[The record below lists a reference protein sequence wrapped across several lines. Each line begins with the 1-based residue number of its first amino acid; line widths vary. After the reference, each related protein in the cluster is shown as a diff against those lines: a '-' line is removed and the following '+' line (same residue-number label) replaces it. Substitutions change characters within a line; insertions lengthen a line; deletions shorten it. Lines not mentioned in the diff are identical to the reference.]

1 MNAEWRVFV
10 YVSGLPLA
18 CAEVQLYRQ
27 GSIDNTVTHKTVS
40 ENRMRE
46 RISMKSKMLGALA
59 LFTLIGA
66 LFVMQSAEQHTPTV
80 EAATGSIA
88 ALNVGTC
95 LTTDDS
101 VFKGDCDSLMNDA
114 DGTDNDWEVRDKIAE
129 VSTLYA
135 TYAHDPKTSSD
146 APRAILMDSDL
157 IQISIAD
164 ADRDKRTGVLI
175 RGASNDTA
183 GLDDDDA
190 DSDPATKLLGQ
201 VIREELD
208 ADDLDYQHADPDTTD
223 GTVEDDIK
231 FTSEDSVGDG
241 IEFHISGTA
250 ASSSIPAG
258 GSGNRTF
265 NFSRTGNIGDASDA
279 PWQFSPGDFDV
290 ANGAIVRFYGCIDT
304 DSAGCD
310 DNTIENLKD
319 YLTVDEDASN
329 GNVGGDTAPW
339 LSINA
344 SAPSTG
350 PIVILAVYYRTSDE
364 EDLVG
369 GQVYHSCG
377 TNLTLVDR
385 GGTDGW
391 KCAPASGNDQN
402 TDKEDGTED
411 VVYTSNE
418 KSRNQALV
426 VRANA
431 DGDLEDRSVNL
442 HLTETGIFDG
452 VYQGFVRLTDA
463 NGDGRDAKST
473 PAKTDITDWGR
484 QAKDGTGSSDTDAE
498 VAVLPVESGPITIE
512 YRDSNGATQRLRIE
526 IDKTPPTVSVTS
538 PANGSSS
545 GDQTPD
551 FAGTLEDTDSGLADK
566 SFRLVVDNQVENKD
580 GDNTDFALNGKAPD
594 AMGVMGPATGLTR
607 IAEYSGYSMADPPS
621 QFGIVSMAGN
631 LYNLGDDRCVDG
643 ENDCYIESEAY
654 DDGATNGSFDDSLRL
669 DLYDGTSDF
678 TVRDRE
684 FQIDFQAFVMDMAGN
699 IGFSDSD
706 PANPRYI
713 NDLGQP
719 DGKRTKAGNVLG
731 YYSAHIITL
740 DEKDPEI
747 INARSATG
755 YYGLNA
761 DDKPIADRSGVMVVF
776 DGPIAASS
784 VSASTFTVELDD
796 ETMGNIVDAHAAKNF
811 VFLKLDAELASDAT
825 PEIDIAQ
832 GEKVE
837 DMAGNETFGREVTA
851 FDANDGISPRL
862 TVTLSGGSGSG
873 TGNEGPDKLTKDQIT
888 VNVSSDEELQGAPRI
903 AVVCS
908 SLTWNEGKDAIEGSS
923 DLIGK
928 DIDDYIANRSGA
940 FDAKPSETPVNTSP
954 RATKNASGTYQYT
967 CGYDANGDD
976 FDDNFV
982 PQDATSLSRPGENW
996 DYTWKGT
1003 DLEDGLA
1010 TAVVFA
1016 RDRSRFTSLDGND
1029 TVQNWGSASAEFTLD
1044 TGVVYPDP
1052 SGDVSKGGDL
1062 QPAPDGKS
1070 KEARPFV
1077 LIEFNESTTVTLDSV
1092 ELDGVEVAS
1101 EFEQPDHNRFVY
1113 WPESLSQGD
1122 HEVEVEATD
1131 AAGNVATF
1139 SYDFETVARGDF
1151 VMGLNAGWNA
1161 ISVPADP
1168 IDTAI
1173 GSVFTDSAITTVIG
1187 WDTQG
1192 WRIAMRRDGVWESN
1206 EKYGAL
1212 NEIRAKYGYWVKSNG
1227 FVRQAVELKGGT
1239 SRDAGGTPILISIP
1253 TEPGWNFVGVV
1264 DQDGDQTED
1273 HFGIDLRGSDKRFI
1287 PAGEYLGSTY
1297 VRAYTWDATFSR
1309 FDVVRPDDTMTIG
1322 DGVWV
1327 YYPEGTGIAP

>member
-1 MNAEWRVFV
+1 M
-10 YVSGLPLA
+10 
-18 CAEVQLYRQ
+18 YRQ

-66 LFVMQSAEQHTPTV
+66 LFVMQSAATSTPTV
-80 EAATGSIA
+80 NAAAGSIA
-88 ALNVGTC
+88 AMNVGTC
-95 LTTDDS
+95 LTTDGT
-101 VFKGDCDSLMNDA
+101 VFKGDCK
-114 DGTDNDWEVRDKIAE
+114 DGDDPRLSGGTGSESWEIREKIAE

-146 APRAILMDSDL
+146 APRAILADSDL
-157 IQISIAD
+157 IKISIAD

-175 RGASNDTA
+175 RGASGGTA
-183 GLDDDDA
+183 ALDDEVA
-190 DSDPATKLLGQ
+190 DSLGEA
-201 VIREELD
+201 IKGDLD
-208 ADDLDYQHADPDTTD
+208 EDGLDYQTGEEQSDPPVTGDMDIIFSSETVVSGARTD
-223 GTVEDDIK
+223 GIAVHDQDGAGTPNSII
-231 FTSEDSVGDG
+231 DS
-241 IEFHISGTA
+241 
-250 ASSSIPAG
+250 
-258 GSGNRTF
+258 SGNHTL
-265 NFSRTGNIGDASDA
+265 NFSRTADTFKFA
-279 PWQFSPGDFDV
+279 PGDFDV
-290 ANGAIVRFYGCIDT
+290 GAGAEVRFYGCVALTGDPT
-304 DSAGCD
+304 CGDAGDGSD
-310 DNTIENLKD
+310 DFEPLGD
-319 YLTVDEDASN
+319 YLKVDEDASN
-329 GNVGGDTAPW
+329 GKASEDTAPW
-339 LSINA
+339 LGVNA
-344 SAPSTG
+344 SVPAG
-350 PIVILAVYYRTSDE
+350 EQIVIYAIYYRTSDQE
-364 EDLVG
+364 NLVG

-391 KCAPASGNDQN
+391 KCARTNSGDQN

-426 VRANA
+426 VQAIA

-442 HLTETGIFDG
+442 YLKETGRFDG

-463 NGDGRDAKST
+463 NGDGRDDNST

-484 QAKDGTGSSDTDAE
+484 QAKNGTGSSDDDAE
-498 VAVLPVESGPITIE
+498 VAVLAVESGPITIE
-512 YRDSNGATQRLRIE
+512 YRDSNGSTQRLRIE
-526 IDKTPPTVSVTS
+526 IDKTPPRVSVTS

-551 FAGTLEDTDSGLADK
+551 FAGTLEDIDSGLADK
-566 SFRLVVDNQVENKD
+566 SFRLLVDNQVESKD
-580 GDNTDFALNGKAPD
+580 GKNTDFALHMKAPNAD
-594 AMGVMGPATGLTR
+594 NVMGPDTGGLTR
-607 IAEYSGYSMADPPS
+607 IAEYKGFTDADPL
-621 QFGIVSMAGN
+621 FGIVSMASN
-631 LYNLGDDRCVDG
+631 LYDLGDDRCVDG
-643 ENDCYIESEAY
+643 EDDCYIESEAY
-654 DDGATNGSFDDSLRL
+654 DDGAISGSFDDSLRL

-713 NDLGQP
+713 NDLGEA
-719 DGKRTKAGNVLG
+719 DSTKRKAGNVLG

-761 DDKPIADRSGVMVVF
+761 DGKPIADRAGVMVVF

-784 VSASTFTVELDD
+784 VSTSTFSVELDD
-796 ETMGNIVDAHAAKNF
+796 ETAGNIIDAHAAKNF
-811 VFLKLDAELASDAT
+811 VFLKLGAELASDAT

-837 DMAGNETFGREVTA
+837 DMAGNETFGREVEA

-908 SLTWNEGKDAIEGSS
+908 SLTWNEGKNAIEGSS

-940 FDAKPSETPVNTSP
+940 FDTTPSESPVDTSP
-954 RATKNASGTYQYT
+954 KATKSASGTYQYT
-967 CGYDANGDD
+967 CGYDANDD
-976 FDDNFV
+976 EFDDNFV

-1044 TGVVYPDP
+1044 TTVVYPNP

-1092 ELDGVEVAS
+1092 ELDGVEIAS
-1101 EFEQPDHNRFVY
+1101 DFEQPDHNRFVY
-1113 WPESLSQGD
+1113 WPLSLSQGD

-1131 AAGNVATF
+1131 AAGNEAAF
-1139 SYDFETVARGDF
+1139 SYEFEVVARGDF
-1151 VMGLNAGWNA
+1151 VMALNAGWNA

-1173 GSVFTDSAITTVIG
+1173 GSVFTDPAVTTVIG

-1227 FVRQAVELKGGT
+1227 FVRQPVELKGGT

-1273 HFGIDLRGSDKRFI
+1273 HFGIDLKGSDKRFI

>member
-1 MNAEWRVFV
+1 
-10 YVSGLPLA
+10 
-18 CAEVQLYRQ
+18 
-27 GSIDNTVTHKTVS
+27 
-40 ENRMRE
+40 
-46 RISMKSKMLGALA
+46 MKSKMLGALA

-95 LTTDDS
+95 LTTDNS
-101 VFKGDCDSLMNDA
+101 VFKGDCDALMNHA

-157 IQISIAD
+157 LKISIAD
-164 ADRDKRTGVLI
+164 ADRDKRSGVLI
-175 RGASNDTA
+175 AGNTLTTKNLSDAGNAGLKAAIEEDLGEDLHYPKNTA
-183 GLDDDDA
+183 GDIQF
-190 DSDPATKLLGQ
+190 S
-201 VIREELD
+201 
-208 ADDLDYQHADPDTTD
+208 HADNAGLTA
-223 GTVEDDIK
+223 VV
-231 FTSEDSVGDG
+231 VGNAATG
-241 IEFHISGTA
+241 GAISG
-250 ASSSIPAG
+250 SIVG
-258 GSGNRTF
+258 NSGNSTL
-265 NFSRTGNIGDASDA
+265 NFGRDATR
-279 PWQFSPGDFDV
+279 QFHPGDFKVDD
-290 ANGAIVRFYGCIDT
+290 GAVVRFYGCL
-304 DSAGCD
+304 D
-310 DNTIENLKD
+310 DDEDGTCEPDGEDGTPNNADDEPYINLKNSIS
-319 YLTVDEDASN
+319 VDEDASN
-329 GNVGGDTAPW
+329 GNAGGDTAPW
-339 LSINA
+339 LGINSSVPA
-344 SAPSTG
+344 G
-350 PIVILAVYYRTSDE
+350 VDIVILAIYYRTSDE
-364 EDLVG
+364 ENLIG

-391 KCAPASGNDQN
+391 KCAPDSGNDQN
-402 TDKEDGTED
+402 TDKEDGTDD

-418 KSRNQALV
+418 KSRNQALLV
-426 VRANA
+426 KASA
-431 DGDLEDRSVNL
+431 DGDLEDRGVNL
-442 HLTETGIFDG
+442 HLTETGRFDG

-463 NGDGRDAKST
+463 NGDGRDDNST

-484 QAKDGTGSSDTDAE
+484 QAKDGMGNTDSDED
-498 VAVLPVESGPITIE
+498 VAVLAVESGPITIE

-580 GDNTDFALNGKAPD
+580 GDNEDFALNGKAPD
-594 AMGVMGPATGLTR
+594 ATGVTGPATGLTR

-654 DDGATNGSFDDSLRL
+654 DDGAISGSFDDSLRL

-713 NDLGQP
+713 NDLGEA
-719 DGKRTKAGNVLG
+719 DATKRKAGNVLG

-761 DDKPIADRSGVMVVF
+761 DGKPIADRSGVMVVF

-784 VSASTFTVELDD
+784 VSTSTFSVELDD
-796 ETMGNIVDAHAAKNF
+796 ETAGNIVDAHAAKNF
-811 VFLKLDAELASDAT
+811 VFLKLGAELASDAT

-908 SLTWNEGKDAIEGSS
+908 SLTWNEGKNAIEGSS

-940 FDAKPSETPVNTSP
+940 FDTTPSETPVDTSP

-1044 TGVVYPDP
+1044 TAVVYPDP

-1062 QPAPDGKS
+1062 QPAPDSKS

-1077 LIEFNESTTVTLDSV
+1077 LIEFNEGTTVTLDSV

-1131 AAGNVATF
+1131 AAGNEASF
-1139 SYDFETVARGDF
+1139 SYEFETVARGDF
-1151 VMGLNAGWNA
+1151 VMALNAGWNA

-1168 IDTAI
+1168 VDTAI
-1173 GSVFTDSAITTVIG
+1173 GSVFTDSAVTTVIG

-1212 NEIRAKYGYWVKSNG
+1212 NEIRAKYGYWVKSTG

-1273 HFGIDLRGSDKRFI
+1273 HFGLTLQDTGYNAIK
-1287 PAGEYLGSTY
+1287 AGEYLGNNY